1 MDSRMSR
8 FRTPMMLV
16 VVLAGGLA
24 GCDRHQAPIPSGAPE
39 VHMVVTASEV
49 RLDPATVRAGDV
61 YLVLDEP
68 LDGSFTFVERKRS
81 ADETP
86 GPLSDDDLERLA
98 HGDTEGTS
106 MSGLDAGGCSPEQNA
121 QDRGKTGYCGNV
133 SMVTLGAGKYA
144 ILGPGWTMQETEA
157 SVDPTA
163 GPAGFVP
170 PASMAV
176 LVVVP

>member
-1 MDSRMSR
+1 M
-8 FRTPMMLV
+8 
-16 VVLAGGLA
+16 
-24 GCDRHQAPIPSGAPE
+24 
-39 VHMVVTASEV
+39 

-68 LDGSFTFVERKRS
+68 LDGSFAFMERKRS

-86 GPLSDDDLERLA
+86 GPLSDDDLERVA

-106 MSGLDAGGCSPEQNA
+106 MSGLDAGGCNTEQNA
-121 QDRGKTGYCGNV
+121 EDRGQMSECGNV
-133 SMVTLGAGKYA
+133 YKTTVRAGKYA
-144 ILGPGWTMQETEA
+144 ILGPGWKEQETEA
-157 SVDPTA
+157 SVDQTA
-163 GPAGFVP
+163 DPAGFVP